1 MQPGAFR
8 PVSNLIQQRNLL
20 FLCGALVA
28 SITVWPPV
36 PAAAQS
42 TAAPATLE
50 FTVLAT
56 PSGGRPEKV
65 MRHPFYLLRAGVGEI
80 EEAAR
85 AQATPPDLD
94 GFVEQ
99 LKVSPELRDWM
110 KRNQVV
116 TLTGDDF
123 LARLNAD
130 DILDVPEFRH
140 AYVTRNLIMV
150 GLGFPKRKAKLT
162 DREKNPAKW
171 EESEKRYWEEV
182 RSYAILH
189 PDSKQSMD
197 EHLLEITAAT
207 EWNIRLERHQL
218 EIRQR
223 FLQLVQ
229 RDYLVAQAET
239 DYEGRARMTGVR
251 AGRYWL
257 SNLYQTV
264 RAGDVHLRWELPV
277 ELRAG
282 QTHYLEL
289 TNANALLPSAS
300 R

>member
-1 MQPGAFR
+1 M
-8 PVSNLIQQRNLL
+8 
-20 FLCGALVA
+20 
-28 SITVWPPV
+28 
-36 PAAAQS
+36 
-42 TAAPATLE
+42 LE
-50 FTVLAT
+50 FAVLAT

-65 MRHPFYLLRAGVGEI
+65 MRHPFYLLRASVGEI

-85 AQATPPDLD
+85 AQATPPDLNA
-94 GFVEQ
+94 FVDQ
-99 LKVSPELRDWM
+99 LKVSPELREWM
-110 KRNQVV
+110 KRNQMV
-116 TLTGDDF
+116 TTSGDDF
-123 LARLNAD
+123 LAALTPD

-182 RSYAILH
+182 RSYVILH
-189 PDSKQSMD
+189 PESKQGMD
-197 EHLLEITAAT
+197 EHLLDITAGT
-207 EWNIRLERHQL
+207 EWNVRLERHQQ

-239 DYEGRARMTGVR
+239 DLEGRARMTEVS

-257 SNLYQTV
+257 TNLYQTV

-277 ELRAG
+277 ELRPG

-289 TNANALLPSAS
+289 TNANALLPSS
-300 R
+300 PR

>member
-1 MQPGAFR
+1 MQPGPPR
-8 PVSNLIQQRNLL
+8 PVTRFTHRWNLPLK
-20 FLCGALVA
+20 GSVLVA
-28 SITVWPPV
+28 VILVSLPS

-50 FTVLAT
+50 FTVQAT

-65 MRHPFYLLRAGVGEI
+65 MLHPFYLLRASVEEI
-80 EEAAR
+80 EDAAR
-85 AQATPPDLD
+85 AQFTPPELNAFID
-94 GFVEQ
+94 E
-99 LKVSPELRDWM
+99 LKVSPELQEWM
-110 KRNQVV
+110 KRSQIVA
-116 TLTGDDF
+116 LTGDEF
-123 LARLNAD
+123 LSHVTAD
-130 DILDVPEFRH
+130 DILNIPEFKH

-162 DREKNPAKW
+162 DQEKNPAKW

-182 RSYAILH
+182 RAYATLH
-189 PDSKQSMD
+189 PESKQGMD
-197 EHLLEITAAT
+197 EHLLEITSGT
-207 EWNIRLERHQL
+207 DWNLRLERHEQ

-229 RDYLVAQAET
+229 RDFLVAQAET
-239 DYEGRARMTGVR
+239 DYAGRARFTGLP

-257 SNLYQTV
+257 TNLFQAV

-282 QTHYLEL
+282 QAHYLEL
-289 TNANALLPSAS
+289 TNANARLPAPS